1 MALVD
6 FSLDELIHISL
17 IMSSELLTDKGTLES
32 GEADND
38 PDYREILI
46 RDIQLSQSI
55 LDKLNND

>member
-38 PDYREILI
+38 PDYQEILI
-46 RDIQLSQSI
+46 KDIQLSQSI